1 MNSKRFTEAMS
12 EIDNKYVDEAIGYK
26 KKTNKPLWIKWG
38 AAAACLCLIIGLATI
53 IPSVL
58 REEVPEQLSTGAHLQ
73 FISTELVEWES
84 NGFKGVVVDT
94 GNSSLFPVGAKLTV
108 IFREQNTEIILD
120 DGTSYGYGE
129 IQIDDIGWSVGSIID
144 IGFGVY
150 EEYAEEKQYE
160 NKVYA
165 YHVELSSE
173 TKTVSFHDKTFNK
186 ADLSEETLEWLE
198 WYNSLTQQEQLSISS
213 IPSELYTYGSAD
225 GEVNADDYVMFH
237 GKEFN
242 KADLSQET
250 LEWLEW
256 YNALLPEEQLA
267 ISSIPKDLYELCDYG
282 ELKDAEV
289 SGPTE

>member
-12 EIDNKYVDEAIGYK
+12 EIDNKYVDENIGYK
-26 KKTNKPLWIKWG
+26 KKTNKPLWIKWR

-129 IQIDDIGWSVGSIID
+129 IQIDDIGWPVGSIID

-173 TKTVSFHDKTFNK
+173 TETVSFHDKTFNK
-186 ADLSEETLEWLE
+186 ADLSE
-198 WYNSLTQQEQLSISS
+198 
-213 IPSELYTYGSAD
+213 
-225 GEVNADDYVMFH
+225 
-237 GKEFN
+237 
-242 KADLSQET
+242 ET